1 MSKTLVLY
9 HYFEKDQSY
18 LDNLSHFLAFGYRED
33 VDYVFTLASEVS
45 VELPQAKNVK
55 YLKVENRNYDFGGFS
70 NALATVSN
78 VKKYQNVIFV
88 NCSVRGPF
96 MPDYLDLS
104 QWTEP
109 FVNGLTESVAL
120 FGATICSPNKK
131 HKYFDADAKSQVHVQ
146 SFAYC
151 LDADTLHKLI
161 EQDFF
166 NSSVELTRDEVVK
179 HYEIGLSQSV
189 LALGKNISCLVPE
202 YQQNYLEVNLVE
214 NAASADGDAYKT
226 SQTFGR
232 TLHPFETIFAKV
244 NRGQSADQLDL
255 LANPLFIAN
264 QELFFGE
271 SDIVGA
277 YRNRVQASVDAQIKQ
292 VQAALAAKRAKPT
305 RLRRLA
311 NLGRK
316 VLRRG

>member
-9 HYFEKDQSY
+9 HYFEKDQIY

-33 VDYVFTLASEVS
+33 VDYIIALASEVS
-45 VELPQAKNVK
+45 ADLPQAKNLK
-55 YLKVENRNYDFGGFS
+55 YLQVQNRNYDFSGFS
-70 NALATVSN
+70 DALATVAN
-78 VKKYQNVIFV
+78 VKKYQNVIFI
-88 NCSVRGPF
+88 NCSARGPF
-96 MPDYLDLS
+96 MPDYLEIT

-120 FGATICSPNKK
+120 FGATICTPNPK
-131 HKYFDADAKSQVHVQ
+131 HKYFDAAAKSQAHVQ

-151 LDADTLHKLI
+151 MDASTLHKLI
-161 EQDFF
+161 EQGFF
-166 NSSVELTRDEVVK
+166 QSSDQLSREEVVRR
-179 HYEIGLSQSV
+179 YEIGLSQSV

-202 YQQNYLEVNLVE
+202 YQQNYLEVSEVE
-214 NAASADGDAYKT
+214 NAASVDGDVYKE

-244 NRGQSADQLDL
+244 SRGQSSNQLDL
-255 LANPLFIAN
+255 LTRPLFIAN
-264 QELFFGE
+264 PNLAFGDSKIV
-271 SDIVGA
+271 SD
-277 YRNRVQASVDAQIKQ
+277 YRARVIASVDSQVKVIRDARKGKATKQ
-292 VQAALAAKRAKPT
+292 T

-311 NLGRK
+311 NLGRR